1 MKISNSGQLNETPSL
16 SYFLTPM
23 LGCWIGETGQNNSST
38 GLNVLILNFENNI
51 NTSLFL
57 GLAPRT
63 SLAGLPSIYT
73 LADYYNFIVIT

>member
-63 SLAGLPSIYT
+63 NLAGLPSIYIIII
-73 LADYYNFIVIT
+73 LLLLLRSY

>member
-1 MKISNSGQLNETPSL
+1 MKHRRYHISSRP
-16 SYFLTPM
+16 
-23 LGCWIGETGQNNSST
+23 CWGETGQNNSST
-38 GLNVLILNFENNI
+38 CLIALILNFENSI

-63 SLAGLPSIYT
+63 NLAGLPSIYT